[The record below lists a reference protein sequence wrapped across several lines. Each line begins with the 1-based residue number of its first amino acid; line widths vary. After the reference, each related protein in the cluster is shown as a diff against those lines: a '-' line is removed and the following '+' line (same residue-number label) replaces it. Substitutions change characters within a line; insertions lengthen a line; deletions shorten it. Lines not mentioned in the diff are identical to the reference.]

1 MEQVKP
7 EDSRLQTNTEILMDC
22 QEELKMLIKQAMYD
36 VGVMATF
43 ERRKNKIIDEAVEQ
57 LDDEELKET
66 AVRVLREFA
75 DKEYRIMVSLLRLGT
90 LPLVLA
96 FAGGDLTKAVNKN
109 VAQREINIKVA
120 DLDIKTIVKAHS
132 HLANSQPKVSYSQS
146 LYGKAELNARFKE
159 QQEMVDNLR
168 KITNLV
174 ICDTHSDCSDRC
186 FQWQGRVYSLDG
198 TSGITSDGRKYVPLE
213 VATNAIFKGHRN
225 GLLGYNCRHKLVPYE
240 KGLKPIY
247 VPRAEQRKEK
257 QISEKQRLLEREIR
271 KNKAIALQFKEE
283 NAPIM
288 RKKEIREKYKTYKER
303 VSTLTKEYKQFC
315 QENNR
320 VEYRS
325 RLKV

>member
-22 QEELKMLIKQAMYD
+22 QTEIKLLIKQAMHD
-36 VGVMATF
+36 VGIMATF

-66 AVRVLREFA
+66 AARVLREFA

-109 VAQREINIKVA
+109 VAQREINKNIA
-120 DLDIKTIVKAHS
+120 ELGVKELNKAYS
-132 HLANSQPKVSYSQS
+132 HLGNSQAKVSYSQS

-168 KITNLV
+168 KKTNLV

-186 FQWQGRVYSLDG
+186 FPWQGRVYSLDG
-198 TSGITSDGRKYVPLE
+198 TSGTTSDGRKYVPLE

-240 KGLKPIY
+240 KGLKYIK
-247 VPRAEQRKEK
+247 VPRAEQQKEK
-257 QISEKQRLLEREIR
+257 KISNMQRLLEREIR
-271 KNKAIALQFKEE
+271 ANKDLALSFKGES
-283 NAPIM
+283 
-288 RKKEIREKYKTYKER
+288 KEKYAFYKER